1 MNSVFHYLCLR
12 KPRLDY
18 ISPPICCDFS
28 GSGSPVIVLDPFGR
42 LTAPSGVILSGDG
55 NLTLSWNPYPGAL
68 CFNIYQAVDPNQPD
82 GEYVIIAEC
91 VEGNSFQIP
100 GDGSFKVSAITQD
113 GESELSNRITRTGG
127 GPPPPPCEPEI
138 DIVALSVSTLRRAL
152 ATGNGTVAGLFNT
165 NRPGYYFN
173 GVTKDIRSIV
183 NSAPTE
189 ASQAA
194 NTISATAPFFTADDE
209 GKVIIFSTS
218 EQAQI
223 TAFVSPSQVTVTPA
237 QAVAQTTFEI
247 RGNTLGG
254 AIGQAHVANSSGIV
268 SGQEQPFGGGG
279 FHVFWLDTNL
289 NKIRDLGAN
298 RATFDINSN
307 DFLLIDNFA
316 GLHRAEIYDPNTQ
329 VFTDLGIIEP
339 GSQTTPVAFN
349 DSLVAAVN
357 CEIALPSTHNVAC
370 RWSGGVL
377 TNLHPAE
384 AGDERSFCMAI
395 NSSGHIVG
403 GYADSVTTVLK
414 GFVNL
419 GGTSIAMGDIGGG
432 EVDPID
438 INDSGTVV
446 GTVESGSNFLP
457 FFWTQDLGIQLIP
470 MLPGTTN
477 GTAHAINNAGWIV
490 GDMTAGPNTAFLYR
504 NGITSKL
511 IDLLPAGHG
520 WTDLRSAR
528 FVNNNKQIVGRG
540 THSVEGDSAYIVTLC

>member
-42 LTAPSGVILSGDG
+42 LSAPTGVILGGDG
-55 NLTLSWNPYPGAL
+55 NLTLSWDPYFGAL

-138 DIVALSVSTLRRAL
+138 DLVNLSVGVFRRAL
-152 ATGNGTVAGLFNT
+152 SSGNGTVVGIFNSS
-165 NRPGYYFN
+165 RPGYYFN
-173 GVTKDIRSIV
+173 GITKDIRSTV

-189 ASQAA
+189 ASQVA

-218 EQAQI
+218 EQAKI

-237 QAVAQTTFEI
+237 QSVAQTTFEL

-254 AIGQAHVANSSGIV
+254 ATGQADVANASGII
-268 SGQEQPFGGGG
+268 SGVEELFGTAIL
-279 FHVFWLDTNL
+279 HVFWLNTITNQ
-289 NKIRDLGAN
+289 IRDLGAS
-298 RATFDINSN
+298 RTVFDVNSN
-307 DFLLIDNFA
+307 GFLLLDEFFP
-316 GLHRAEIYDPNTQ
+316 HRTKIYDPVAET
-329 VFTDLGIIEP
+329 FTDLGIIEP
-339 GSQTTPVAFN
+339 GSQTTPIAFN

-357 CEIALPSTHNVAC
+357 CTVALPLTHATSC

-377 TNLHPAE
+377 TSIHPSE
-384 AGDERSFCMAI
+384 AGDKISLSVAI
-395 NSSGHIVG
+395 NSFGHVIG
-403 GYADSVTTVLK
+403 LYRDSVTDVLK

-419 GGTSIAMGDIGGG
+419 GGASASLGDIGGG
-432 EVDPID
+432 EVDPRD
-438 INDSGTVV
+438 INDSATVV
-446 GTVESGSNFLP
+446 GGIESGSNFLP
-457 FFWTQDLGIQLIP
+457 FFWTQALGIQLIP

-477 GTAHAINNAGWIV
+477 GTAYAINNAGWIV
-490 GDMTAGPNTAFLYR
+490 GDMTAGPNTAFIYR
-504 NGITSKL
+504 NGVTSKL